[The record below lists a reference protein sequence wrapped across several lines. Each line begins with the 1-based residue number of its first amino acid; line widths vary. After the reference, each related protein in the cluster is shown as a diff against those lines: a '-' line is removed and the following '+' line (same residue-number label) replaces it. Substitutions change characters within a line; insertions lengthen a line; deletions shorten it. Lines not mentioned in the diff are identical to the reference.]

1 MKIVGLLTLIST
13 LFAHERLFAQT
24 IVNGEVRELATK
36 KILKSAYVS
45 LVSSEDSAKR
55 KIFPTDNAGKFT
67 FNGVMTGTYSL
78 RASFLG
84 YQEYRQTIVVTNDS
98 TFQIPTIYLQESS
111 KELNEVKVIGQVAAT
126 IQKVDTLQFN
136 AKAYKVNPDANA
148 DEVMEKLPG
157 AVIDN
162 GKLQIQ
168 GDEVKQVMI
177 DGKLFFGKDA
187 MAALKNIPSEV
198 IDKIQVFDQLS
209 EQSQLTGLD
218 DGNTNKTVNI
228 TTRPDMRN
236 GIFGRNSAGFGTND
250 TYKVNASINRFKGN
264 SRFTVLL
271 QSNNINQQNFSS
283 EDLLGVASGSA
294 QTRRGGGGSGN
305 RGGGQQGGGTDNSG
319 NFLVNNQPGYNTTNA
334 LGLNYSNEW
343 GTKLK
348 FQGSYFLNQAN
359 NSIVENTFQ
368 QYIQSNNTGQTYTKN
383 SNSSTKSLN
392 HRAYFRL
399 EYKIDDKNSLIMTP
413 NISVQNTD
421 LNSGYLGFTALK
433 TQKLNDVINNNS
445 SNNYA
450 INFSNNIL
458 FRHRF
463 TKIGRSLTFNLTTTY
478 SNREADRLL
487 KSVNNFYGTNP
498 SSRILNQDAITNANG
513 WGFNTSLYYS
523 EPIGK
528 RNFVFISSSF
538 GYNENQSER
547 YAYNFSD
554 SQQIYNRLD
563 TLLSNVFNSDYYNYR
578 IRTGFR
584 RMTKDLQISAEVRY
598 QNANLIN
605 EQIFPIKY
613 NLDRSFNNVLPSF
626 SMRYNLNGKAKTLRF
641 NYQTQ
646 TQQPSITQLQE
657 VVNNNNPLRL
667 STGNA
672 SLSQE
677 YQHQF
682 SLRYTAT
689 SQTSFANF
697 VALMSGNIV
706 KRNITNSNF
715 IASRDTLIAQ
725 NILLRTGSQLSRPV
739 NLDGQYSF
747 RGFLSYGFPLKV
759 IKSNIN
765 SNFTA
770 NFTRTPGLNNN
781 LLNYSDAQKYSFGL
795 VLSSNISQNVDFTI
809 SSNSNFNSVQN
820 TLSSSLNNR
829 YFNQNVKFRLNI
841 IIGNGFV
848 FNTDAT
854 YYSYS
859 GLSSTFNQAYTLWNM
874 AIAKK
879 IFKAQTGEIRLSV
892 FDLLKQNTSIQ
903 RNITTNYI
911 EDSQSNVLQQY
922 FMLTFSYNLKKYW
935 KS

>member
-1 MKIVGLLTLIST
+1 MKIVGLLTLISA
-13 LFAHERLFAQT
+13 LFAYEGLFAQT

-67 FNGVMTGTYSL
+67 FNEVIAGTYSL
-78 RASFLG
+78 RVRFLG
-84 YQEYRQTIVVTNDS
+84 YQEYRQTIVITNDS
-98 TFQIPTIYLQESS
+98 TFKIPTIYLQESS

-264 SRFTVLL
+264 SRFTALF

-294 QTRRGGGGSGN
+294 QTRRGGGGAGN

-368 QYIQSNNTGQTYTKN
+368 QYIQSNNTGQTYTEN

-399 EYKIDDKNSLIMTP
+399 EYKIDDRNSLIMTP

-421 LNSGYLGFTALK
+421 LNSGYSGFTNLK
-433 TQKLNDVINNNS
+433 TQKLNDVVNNNS
-445 SNNYA
+445 STNYA
-450 INFSNNIL
+450 INFSNNLL

-498 SSRILNQDAITNANG
+498 SSRILNQEAITNANG
-513 WGFNTSLYYS
+513 WGISSNLYYS
-523 EPIGK
+523 EPLSK
-528 RNFVFISSSF
+528 KSFVFVSTSF

-547 YAYNFSD
+547 YSYNFSD

-563 TLLSNVFNSDYYNYR
+563 TLLSNVFNSDYYNYK
-578 IRTGFR
+578 IGTGYR
-584 RMTKDLQISAEVRY
+584 YNSKELQISAEVRY

-605 EQIFPIKY
+605 EQTFPIKY

-626 SMRYNLNGKAKTLRF
+626 SMRYNLDGKAKTLRF

-667 STGNA
+667 STGNS

-706 KRNITNSNF
+706 KGNITNSNF

-739 NLDGQYSF
+739 NLDGQYSI
-747 RGFLSYGFPLKV
+747 RGFLSYGFPLKF

-874 AIAKK
+874 AVAKK